1 MDKGAEFMNKRSLQV
16 QQIQIQKLKEVGL
29 KLSQCRE
36 LRELSLAEAAIK
48 THIPARLLEAIEQ
61 GHLGQLPEP
70 VYIQSFIRQYGNAL
84 GLNGVQLASEFPTDP
99 EIETQRSFKFRLP
112 GLRLQPVH
120 LYGVYLVLIGGAVYG
135 LSQATAKSV
144 SQSPVSPEALQGFKA
159 SLPNPLNSP
168 GPQLRTNGPT
178 AVAAAPNQALDKSV
192 MVGLKMTDE
201 SWVRVVVDGKEA
213 FEGVM
218 NSGQQQT
225 WAGKSRVT
233 VIAGNAGGVVAE
245 YKGQAKALGEPGA
258 VQEVSFPP
266 DERYALAGR

>member
-1 MDKGAEFMNKRSLQV
+1 MNKRSLQV
-16 QQIQIQKLKEVGL
+16 QQIQRQKLQEVGL

-36 LRELSLAEAAIK
+36 LRELSLGEAAIR
-48 THIPARLLEAIEQ
+48 THIPKRLLEAIE
-61 GHLGQLPEP
+61 LGDLVKLPEP

-99 EIETQRSFKFRLP
+99 VIEPQRSFKFRLP
-112 GLRLQPVH
+112 GLQFQPVH
-120 LYGVYLVLIGGAVYG
+120 LYGVYMLLIGGAVYS
-135 LSQATAKSV
+135 LSQVTAKSV
-144 SQSPVSPEALQGFKA
+144 SQSPVSAEALQGFKA
-159 SLPNPLNSP
+159 SLPNPLNPP
-168 GPQLRTNGPT
+168 GPQLNSGLGPNT
-178 AVAAAPNQALDKSV
+178 VASAPKQALSSDKSV
-192 MVGLKMTDE
+192 TVGLKMTGE

-245 YKGQAKALGEPGA
+245 YKGQAKALGEPGS

-266 DERYALAGR
+266 DERYALAGQ

>member
-1 MDKGAEFMNKRSLQV
+1 MNKRSLQV
-16 QQIQIQKLKEVGL
+16 QQIQRQKLQEVGL

-36 LRELSLAEAAIK
+36 LRELSLSEAAIR
-48 THIPARLLEAIEQ
+48 THIPKRLLEAIE
-61 GHLGQLPEP
+61 LGDLVKLPEP

-99 EIETQRSFKFRLP
+99 EIEPKRSFKFRIP
-112 GLRLQPVH
+112 GLHIQPVH
-120 LYGVYLVLIGGAVYG
+120 LYGVYMLLIGGAVYS
-135 LSQATAKSV
+135 LSQVTAKSV
-144 SQSPVSPEALQGFKA
+144 SQSPINPEALQGFKA
-159 SLPNPLNSP
+159 SLPNPLNPP
-168 GPQLRTNGPT
+168 GPQFNNSALGPNT
-178 AVAAAPNQALDKSV
+178 VASAPKQALSSDKSV
-192 MVGLKMTDE
+192 TVGLKMTGE

-245 YKGQAKALGEPGA
+245 YKGQAKALGEPGS

-266 DERYALAGR
+266 DERYALAGQ

>member
-1 MDKGAEFMNKRSLQV
+1 MNKRSLRV
-16 QQIQIQKLKEVGL
+16 QQIQCQKLQEVGL

-36 LRELSLAEAAIK
+36 LRELSLDEAAIR
-48 THIPARLLEAIEQ
+48 THIPKRLLEAIE
-61 GHLGQLPEP
+61 LGDLPKLPEP

-84 GLNGVQLASEFPTDP
+84 GLNGVQLASEFPIDP
-99 EIETQRSFKFRLP
+99 EIEPKRSFKFRIP
-112 GLRLQPVH
+112 GLQVQPVH
-120 LYGVYLVLIGGAVYG
+120 LYGVYMLLIGGAVYS
-135 LSQATAKSV
+135 LSQVTAKSV
-144 SQSPVSPEALQGFKA
+144 SQSPVSPAALQGFKA
-159 SLPNPLNSP
+159 SLPNPLNPP
-168 GPQLRTNGPT
+168 GPQLNPVVGPNT
-178 AVAAAPNQALDKSV
+178 VALSPKQVLPSDKSV
-192 MVGLKMTDE
+192 TVGLKMTDE

-245 YKGQAKALGEPGA
+245 YKGQAKALGEPGS

-266 DERYALAGR
+266 DERYALAGQ